1 MNIELLQKM
10 HAAAIELAQY
20 ASYAEIVGG
29 ISQNR
34 KQIREWCDKVLA
46 IHNEIENADT
56 AGDAIGTSDV
66 LASMIGADEAD
77 IARGKAEAAN
87 EPVEEADLSY
97 EDVLKKLNEKLDEPL
112 PKLVIKS

>member
-1 MNIELLQKM
+1 MNTELLQKM

-20 ASYAEIVGG
+20 TSYAEIVGG

-34 KQIREWCDKVLA
+34 KQIREWCDKVFA

-56 AGDAIGTSDV
+56 A
-66 LASMIGADEAD
+66 GADEAD